1 MSTTSSTFKSPS
13 SPPPV
18 HSHQGPYNI
27 RRIHKVHAGASRI
40 NSSPSIRQSW
50 LFPTNR
56 ASPSTALPE
65 TTSVM
70 TLNQRPQNIRS
81 EHPPLSTSSSSAA
94 AAYAVSPTLS
104 SNSAMHQK
112 RNFSGSARSRLSKI
126 DRLSKMMLNP
136 NASAPSL
143 LDTSSPF
150 PPSSPRR
157 ARLSQV
163 HKDTSSAPDPSLSP
177 LSSLSSESNSGT
189 KGAASSSNICPS
201 PHQHISAQT
210 SYPRHIIMR
219 SSSPHRALDNTTDG
233 DALSSSLPSASA
245 FPDGVEI
252 STGNSTSTSN
262 DKSGRHT
269 SMPLPRPGWR
279 LYDVLDQEDS
289 DSQHDHDGSGSGF
302 GSSGTDDHHSFHYS
316 ASNAS
321 STSNLAHHGRQESIS
336 SFYTATPNASNL
348 DLSFGSSLNNLNTLD
363 NSTTESHL
371 STSPSQTSYA
381 SSYNLPPPPQLLPK
395 AVRNNKS
402 PLALKRSSTMSNSS
416 VSLSSTNASKGSMPK
431 SSLSNDAILASKTLT
446 LERQKF
452 IVEILRTERSYVD
465 GLVVLQTLFY
475 EPLNA
480 SHATNSN
487 SGMNTT
493 TSFSLNTTH
502 SYKYNNNSI
511 SSLNNTSNHNINT
524 GPTPT
529 SPYYATS
536 TMGSNSTLSAAAAP
550 LLSKKSVNEI
560 FSNFSEILQVNTL
573 LLTQLETRICGTT
586 FSTGWESDED
596 EEGDR
601 EGPDEDQE
609 DEDPEGIARGRK
621 PDQVLVTVGSQGGEQ
636 EQLLVLDQDWCVG
649 DIFIEIAPFLKMY
662 SNYVKTYTSALAHI
676 NDCMTRSDRFT
687 EFVKTTSRRPE
698 CKNLDFQSY
707 LMLPVQR
714 IPRYRMLL
722 EGLLRHT
729 PEDHPDHRKLET
741 AFRSMEKTA
750 NFVNET
756 IRQHEMFG
764 EMVNL
769 QSKIAGLNER
779 LIIPGRALLKRGNV
793 WKICRRNVQQRLII
807 LFSDCILWTS
817 PSLNPLDETLTFH
830 RKVELENCTVIGV
843 DGPDPTKNA
852 FQIMS
857 PDKSSQVYVETLRE
871 KEAWME
877 AIRKAKA
884 DYLLA
889 KTTLKISI
897 TPMQSISA
905 AATSFGA
912 GLLKTGRETAGGLW
926 SPQLF
931 NSDSRAFTFGGHQS
945 ADHEGGGTMSSMDGG
960 PHNSMQA
967 RPQPLRVVE
976 NYNAPV
982 WIPDQSATRCMI
994 CKEEFGTLIRR
1005 KHHCRA
1011 CGKVTILIKA
1021 GNSEKEGRACD
1032 ECIDTMFPE
1041 EAHVAPVKHIL
1052 PSPEPSPVEA
1062 NSPHHSGIES
1072 DRRVSNSSLDG
1083 VVVCPED
1090 YVETQ
1095 STGATGMV
1103 RGFVEAGLS
1112 RMKSRPSQP
1121 VDTSET
1127 STTRGCNRRSDT
1139 ITIPPDQSSSH
1150 VKACG
1155 LCKTEFTFF
1164 VRRNTCQQCH
1174 RVVCSDCLTKKQI
1187 DHVVLMALE
1196 AEREAKEQARVQEEA
1211 VANLAVGADNNQ
1223 NELDAN
1229 DSSRSGLQQCL
1240 SDSAVPV
1247 GTEPVVQPGQRS
1259 QSYTQETNTGGF
1271 GSGWRAIKGNTDSG
1285 YGRMDKLCDP
1295 CYLGLSSDQVK
1306 VLESGGGWEYYQAT
1320 LSKNQ
1325 TQDIAAALAV
1335 SHLDGKDNADDEAA

>member
-1 MSTTSSTFKSPS
+1 
-13 SPPPV
+13 
-18 HSHQGPYNI
+18 
-27 RRIHKVHAGASRI
+27 
-40 NSSPSIRQSW
+40 
-50 LFPTNR
+50 
-56 ASPSTALPE
+56 
-65 TTSVM
+65 
-70 TLNQRPQNIRS
+70 
-81 EHPPLSTSSSSAA
+81 
-94 AAYAVSPTLS
+94 
-104 SNSAMHQK
+104 
-112 RNFSGSARSRLSKI
+112 
-126 DRLSKMMLNP
+126 
-136 NASAPSL
+136 
-143 LDTSSPF
+143 
-150 PPSSPRR
+150 
-157 ARLSQV
+157 
-163 HKDTSSAPDPSLSP
+163 
-177 LSSLSSESNSGT
+177 
-189 KGAASSSNICPS
+189 
-201 PHQHISAQT
+201 
-210 SYPRHIIMR
+210 MR
-219 SSSPHRALDNTTDG
+219 SSSPHRALDDTPDG

-245 FPDGVEI
+245 FPDGIEI

-262 DKSGRHT
+262 DKSSRHT

-336 SFYTATPNASNL
+336 SFYSATPNASNL

-363 NSTTESHL
+363 NSTTEPHL

-416 VSLSSTNASKGSMPK
+416 VSASSTNASKGSMPK
-431 SSLSNDAILASKTLT
+431 SSLSNDAIPASKTLT

-480 SHATNSN
+480 PHATNSN

-493 TSFSLNTTH
+493 TSFNLNTTH

-511 SSLNNTSNHNINT
+511 NSLNNTSNHNINT
-524 GPTPT
+524 GPAPA

-601 EGPDEDQE
+601 EGPYEDQE
-609 DEDPEGIARGRK
+609 NENPEGVARGRK

-662 SNYVKTYTSALAHI
+662 SNYVKTYTSALTHI
-676 NDCMTRSDRFT
+676 NDCMNRSDRFT

-729 PEDHPDHRKLET
+729 PEDHPDHHKLET

-926 SPQLF
+926 SPHLF

-960 PHNSMQA
+960 PHNSTQA

-1011 CGKVTILIKA
+1011 CGKVVCHSCSSRTILIKA

-1062 NSPHHSGIES
+1062 NSPQHSGIES
-1072 DRRVSNSSLDG
+1072 DRRVSSGSLDG
-1083 VVVCPED
+1083 VVICPED

-1095 STGATGMV
+1095 STGATGATGMV

-1127 STTRGCNRRSDT
+1127 STTRGCSRRSDT
-1139 ITIPPDQSSSH
+1139 VTIPPDQSSSH

-1211 VANLAVGADNNQ
+1211 VANLAVGADANQ

-1229 DSSRSGLQQCL
+1229 DSSRPGLQQCL
-1240 SDSAVPV
+1240 SDSAVSV
-1247 GTEPVVQPGQRS
+1247 GSEPVVQPGQRS
-1259 QSYTQETNTGGF
+1259 QSYNQETNTGGI

-1325 TQDIAAALAV
+1325 TLDIAAALAV
-1335 SHLDGKDNADDEAA
+1335 SHLDGEDNGDNEAA

>member
-1 MSTTSSTFKSPS
+1 MANKGAQTDPADTTHPGDGHPMSTTSSSTFKPPS

-177 LSSLSSESNSGT
+177 LSPLSSESNSGT

-219 SSSPHRALDNTTDG
+219 SSSPHRALDDTPDG

-262 DKSGRHT
+262 DKSSRHT

-336 SFYTATPNASNL
+336 SFYSATPNVSNL

-363 NSTTESHL
+363 NSTTEPHL
-371 STSPSQTSYA
+371 STLPSQTSYA

-416 VSLSSTNASKGSMPK
+416 VSASSTNASKGSMPK
-431 SSLSNDAILASKTLT
+431 SSLSNDAIPASKTLT

-480 SHATNSN
+480 PHATNSN

-493 TSFSLNTTH
+493 TSFNLNTTH

-511 SSLNNTSNHNINT
+511 NSLNNTSNHNINT
-524 GPTPT
+524 GPAPT

-609 DEDPEGIARGRK
+609 NEDPEGVARGRK

-649 DIFIEIAPFLKMY
+649 DIFIEI
-662 SNYVKTYTSALAHI
+662 VRTSLSMIWSAG
-676 NDCMTRSDRFT
+676 
-687 EFVKTTSRRPE
+687 
-698 CKNLDFQSY
+698 
-707 LMLPVQR
+707 
-714 IPRYRMLL
+714 YRQC
-722 EGLLRHT
+722 
-729 PEDHPDHRKLET
+729 
-741 AFRSMEKTA
+741 FR
-750 NFVNET
+750 V
-756 IRQHEMFG
+756 
-764 EMVNL
+764 
-769 QSKIAGLNER
+769 
-779 LIIPGRALLKRGNV
+779 
-793 WKICRRNVQQRLII
+793 
-807 LFSDCILWTS
+807 
-817 PSLNPLDETLTFH
+817 
-830 RKVELENCTVIGV
+830 
-843 DGPDPTKNA
+843 
-852 FQIMS
+852 
-857 PDKSSQVYVETLRE
+857 
-871 KEAWME
+871 
-877 AIRKAKA
+877 
-884 DYLLA
+884 
-889 KTTLKISI
+889 
-897 TPMQSISA
+897 
-905 AATSFGA
+905 
-912 GLLKTGRETAGGLW
+912 
-926 SPQLF
+926 
-931 NSDSRAFTFGGHQS
+931 
-945 ADHEGGGTMSSMDGG
+945 
-960 PHNSMQA
+960 
-967 RPQPLRVVE
+967 
-976 NYNAPV
+976 
-982 WIPDQSATRCMI
+982 
-994 CKEEFGTLIRR
+994 
-1005 KHHCRA
+1005 
-1011 CGKVTILIKA
+1011 
-1021 GNSEKEGRACD
+1021 
-1032 ECIDTMFPE
+1032 
-1041 EAHVAPVKHIL
+1041 
-1052 PSPEPSPVEA
+1052 
-1062 NSPHHSGIES
+1062 
-1072 DRRVSNSSLDG
+1072 
-1083 VVVCPED
+1083 
-1090 YVETQ
+1090 
-1095 STGATGMV
+1095 
-1103 RGFVEAGLS
+1103 
-1112 RMKSRPSQP
+1112 
-1121 VDTSET
+1121 
-1127 STTRGCNRRSDT
+1127 
-1139 ITIPPDQSSSH
+1139 
-1150 VKACG
+1150 
-1155 LCKTEFTFF
+1155 
-1164 VRRNTCQQCH
+1164 
-1174 RVVCSDCLTKKQI
+1174 
-1187 DHVVLMALE
+1187 
-1196 AEREAKEQARVQEEA
+1196 
-1211 VANLAVGADNNQ
+1211 
-1223 NELDAN
+1223 
-1229 DSSRSGLQQCL
+1229 
-1240 SDSAVPV
+1240 
-1247 GTEPVVQPGQRS
+1247 
-1259 QSYTQETNTGGF
+1259 
-1271 GSGWRAIKGNTDSG
+1271 
-1285 YGRMDKLCDP
+1285 
-1295 CYLGLSSDQVK
+1295 
-1306 VLESGGGWEYYQAT
+1306 
-1320 LSKNQ
+1320 
-1325 TQDIAAALAV
+1325 
-1335 SHLDGKDNADDEAA
+1335 